1 MKLYFLRHE
10 KTIPN
15 DMAAVTKGPIITMRE
30 DAKGDDRLLAHE
42 AFHAHQWWA
51 CLAACVGL
59 GLLLP
64 LQLTVGMGLFGLFAH
79 GALYAAVKP
88 YRKWSEVFAYR
99 IQINGHPDP
108 DFPRRAAVALATGY
122 GLGID
127 ENEARRLLRIKASKA

>member
-1 MKLYFLRHE
+1 MKLYVVKYAR
-10 KTIPN
+10 TVPG

-51 CLAACVGL
+51 CLAACVAL

-64 LQLTVGMGLFGLFAH
+64 LQLTVAMSLFGLFAH
-79 GALYAAVKP
+79 GALYAVVKP
-88 YRKWSEVFAYR
+88 YRKWSEVKAYR
-99 IQINGHPDP
+99 IQIKGHPDP

-127 ENEARRLLRIKASKA
+127 EREAKRLLRAP

>member
-1 MKLYFLRHE
+1 MKLYFVKYA
-10 KTIPN
+10 KTIPLN
-15 DMAAVTKGPIITMRE
+15 MAAITHGPIITMLE

-42 AFHAHQWWA
+42 AFHVYQWWA
-51 CLAACVGL
+51 WLALFVGL

-64 LQLTVGMGLFGLFAH
+64 LQLTIGMSLFGLFAQNAIY
-79 GALYAAVKP
+79 GIVKP

-99 IQINGHPDP
+99 IQLKGHPDP

-127 ENEARRLLRIKASKA
+127 ENEARRLLKI